1 MVVMEALADL
11 GDRLEFVYTDISP
24 QLVAYGRKTYGAAY
38 PFATF
43 RLLDVERHIE
53 AQVRGLIKNR
63 RQFEEN
69 PDRQE
74 IARLETIEMPK
85 RTASLVELC

>member
-1 MVVMEALADL
+1 MEALADL

-53 AQVRGLIKNR
+53 AQVQICHGDEL
-63 RQFEEN
+63 FEMHVVETCA
-69 PDRQE
+69 DRM
-74 IARLETIEMPK
+74 AFAPWPP
-85 RTASLVELC
+85 C